1 MSEPTD
7 SPASSSFSRLPR
19 NVWVVTVT
27 SFLTDVSSEMV
38 INLLPLFLANVL
50 GVRTSAIGV
59 IEGIAE
65 ATASVLKVFSGWFSD
80 RLGQRKWLAVIG
92 YGISAA
98 AKPFLVVA
106 ASWSAVLG
114 VRVADRIGKG
124 VRTAPRDALLAES
137 IQPGQRGLA
146 FGLHRAGDTAGAL
159 FGLLIALGIV
169 LATQAGAVA
178 LTRNTFQ
185 MVVLASIVPAFLAV
199 IVLAFSAAE
208 VRKAGKRATL
218 PRLTLAAF
226 DTRFKVF
233 LLAVVIFTLGNSS
246 DAFLI
251 LRAQERGLSVPGV
264 LGMLA
269 TFNLVYALVAGPA
282 GALSDRI
289 GRQRLIVAG
298 WMVYAAVYCGFALAN
313 AAWHVWGLYALYGV

>member
-1 MSEPTD
+1 MARMFALIEMG
-7 SPASSSFSRLPR
+7 RLDPP
-19 NVWVVTVT
+19 
-27 SFLTDVSSEMV
+27 VS
-38 INLLPLFLANVL
+38 
-50 GVRTSAIGV
+50 
-59 IEGIAE
+59 
-65 ATASVLKVFSGWFSD
+65 
-80 RLGQRKWLAVIG
+80 AV
-92 YGISAA
+92 YPFADYAA
-98 AKPFLVVA
+98 AL
-106 ASWSAVLG
+106 
-114 VRVADRIGKG
+114 D
-124 VRTAPRDALLAES
+124 
-137 IQPGQRGLA
+137 
-146 FGLHRAGDTAGAL
+146 
-159 FGLLIALGIV
+159 LIASRKAMGKIV

-313 AAWHVWGLYALYGV
+313 AAWHVWGLYALYGVYYGMFEGVGKAFIADTVPEEQRGTAYGIYNMFTGLTIFPASVLAGVLWQGVGGWAGFGPRAPFFAGALLALVAVAILVLLAERHKASALAR